1 MDFTHTWLPFIYLY
15 GLGGILF
22 VAGII
27 ITIKSGSFDRNRHAH
42 KKWMW
47 ILLFGFVWYLMLHAL
62 MTWAA
67 LDIIPVYTVP
77 IVLLG
82 LVAIFIIVTLKLRRV
97 GDA

>member
-1 MDFTHTWLPFIYLY
+1 
-15 GLGGILF
+15 
-22 VAGII
+22 
-27 ITIKSGSFDRNRHAH
+27 
-42 KKWMW
+42 
-47 ILLFGFVWYLMLHAL
+47 

>member
-1 MDFTHTWLPFIYLY
+1 MDVDPSLWLCLVSDVACLND
-15 GLGGILF
+15 LGRIRYH
-22 VAGII
+22 
-27 ITIKSGSFDRNRHAH
+27 S
-42 KKWMW
+42 
-47 ILLFGFVWYLMLHAL
+47 LHAL